1 MNEYD
6 SKNFKE
12 KLIMANF
19 KLFYYLYHEY
29 SPNLIEELILGVFE
43 LMQILSISFSPIV
56 RIFLIL
62 ILVYKILEKKYIM

>member
-29 SPNLIEELILGVFE
+29 SPNLIEELILGIFE
-43 LMQILSISFSPIV
+43 LMQILSTSFAPIV
-56 RIFLIL
+56 RIFLIFN
-62 ILVYKILEKKYIM
+62 IVYKILEKKYII